1 MIRKLLIFLGL
12 AVVLGA
18 VGGLY
23 QLKLMADARSREVA
37 ALKATIARERD
48 AIQVLR
54 AEAAYLSS
62 PAVVQTEASKFLTL
76 RKARTDQV
84 ITNIRDIPLRLDPET
99 PVDGDR
105 DLIRPDVATD
115 EAPARRP
122 HVPGIGIAYQAAERA
137 GQPRWVTVDKREDQ
151 R

>member
-12 AVVLGA
+12 ALVLGA

-54 AEAAYLSS
+54 AETAYLSS
-62 PAVVQTEASKFLTL
+62 PAVVQAEAAKFLTL
-76 RKARTDQV
+76 RKARTAQV
-84 ITNIRDIPLRLDPET
+84 ITNIRDIPLRLDPDT
-99 PVDGDR
+99 PVDEDR
-105 DLIRPDVATD
+105 DLIRPDVDAD
-115 EAPARRP
+115 HAPARAPR
-122 HVPGIGIAYQAAERA
+122 VPGIGIAYQAAERA
-137 GQPRWVTVDKREDQ
+137 GQGRWVTVDEREN
-151 R
+151 RR